1 MSGVLDPAGPLPQ
14 ALVVSGAALAGYLLG
29 SVNPAATFA
38 RLRNTDLR
46 SVGSGNPGATNAARA
61 FGVRV
66 GVVIGLLD
74 LLKGLIPVVVFGWL
88 AGPGVAAVAGV
99 AAVLGHV
106 TSPFLRGRGGKGVAT
121 SMGAV
126 LGFQPV
132 WALPVLAVFAVTV
145 LLTRRIG
152 VSAVAAC
159 LLLVPCALIWDGTW
173 IDVAFAAAITAV
185 IVVRH
190 RVNLRD
196 VAVTEPSDPQ
206 DR

>member
-1 MSGVLDPAGPLPQ
+1 
-14 ALVVSGAALAGYLLG
+14 
-29 SVNPAATFA
+29 
-38 RLRNTDLR
+38 
-46 SVGSGNPGATNAARA
+46 
-61 FGVRV
+61 
-66 GVVIGLLD
+66 
-74 LLKGLIPVVVFGWL
+74 
-88 AGPGVAAVAGV
+88 
-99 AAVLGHV
+99 
-106 TSPFLRGRGGKGVAT
+106 
-121 SMGAV
+121 MGAV

-196 VAVTEPSDPQ
+196 VAVTEPADPQ

>member
-1 MSGVLDPAGPLPQ
+1 MSGVLDPAGPLSE
-14 ALVVSGAALAGYLLG
+14 ALVVAGAALAGYLLG

-106 TSPFLRGRGGKGVAT
+106 SSPFLRGRGGKGVAT

-145 LLTRRIG
+145 LMTRRIG

-159 LLLVPCALIWDGTW
+159 LLLVPCALVWDGTW
-173 IDVAFAAAITAV
+173 VDVAFAAAITAV

-196 VAVTEPSDPQ
+196 AAVTEPSDPQ